1 MKPNRVIYAA
11 LIGNLLVAVTKG
23 FAAAITGSSAML
35 SEAIHSVVDTGNEVL
50 LLYGIHRSK
59 VPAHSEH
66 PLGHGRELY
75 FWSFVV
81 ALLIFAL
88 GAGVSIYEGIAH
100 IRHPEPITNPLVNYV
115 VLALAFVFEGWT
127 WLIALREFKAVQGSR
142 GFYETFHRSKDPPSF
157 MILFE
162 DSAAL
167 AGITVAAA
175 GTFAATSLGYPVA
188 DGIASVGI
196 GLVLAAT
203 SVLLARESK
212 SLLIGERANP
222 ELTEGI
228 LRIAKQASTAGEVS
242 VAMTV
247 QLAPDQIVVALTF
260 KWPDDLR
267 VSEIVE
273 QVRKIEREVQAA
285 YPEIVDLFIK
295 PRA

>member
-1 MKPNRVIYAA
+1 
-11 LIGNLLVAVTKG
+11 
-23 FAAAITGSSAML
+23 
-35 SEAIHSVVDTGNEVL
+35 
-50 LLYGIHRSK
+50 
-59 VPAHSEH
+59 
-66 PLGHGRELY
+66 
-75 FWSFVV
+75 
-81 ALLIFAL
+81 
-88 GAGVSIYEGIAH
+88 
-100 IRHPEPITNPLVNYV
+100 
-115 VLALAFVFEGWT
+115 
-127 WLIALREFKAVQGSR
+127 
-142 GFYETFHRSKDPPSF
+142 

-167 AGITVAAA
+167 AGITIAAA

-188 DGIASVGI
+188 DGIASVLI
-196 GLVLAAT
+196 GLVLAGT

-228 LRIAKQASTAGEVS
+228 LRIARLASTAGEVS

-247 QLAPDQIVVALTF
+247 QLAPDQIVVALSF

-273 QVRKIEREVQAA
+273 QVRNIEREVQAA